1 MGASCNLALRR
12 MPPAY
17 RRTLI
22 ALSLFRFTAPWAA
35 LAICWFWPDSSV
47 WIVFV
52 CFGLMVLSLVASRAV
67 WTRFR
72 RSITAGS
79 AELTAS

>member
-22 ALSLFRFTAPWAA
+22 ALSLFRFTAPWVA
-35 LAICWFWPDSSV
+35 LAICWFWPDSPW
-47 WIVFV
+47 WIVLV
-52 CFGLMVLSLVASRAV
+52 CFGLMVLSLVVSRAV
-67 WTRFR
+67 WARFR
-72 RSITAGS
+72 RSIAASS
-79 AELTAS
+79 AELMA